1 MGENAR
7 PGATGEQADPGARG
21 KAAELVAM
29 GDEQGL
35 GPFRRRLDA
44 IDEQIAT
51 LLGERFQICREVAMH
66 KRKHDIPM
74 MQPGRVDVVRARYLA
89 RAEQVDLPADFTGS
103 LFDLLI
109 GATCRM
115 EDELIDGPTAAGS
128 G

>member
-1 MGENAR
+1 MGE
-7 PGATGEQADPGARG
+7 
-21 KAAELVAM
+21 KAEM
-29 GDEQGL
+29 SEMSDEQGL

-89 RAEQVDLPADFTGS
+89 RGEQVDLPADFAES

-109 GATCRM
+109 GATCKM
-115 EDELIDGPTAAGS
+115 EDELIDGPAAAGS